1 MAESAFF
8 KFSRDR
14 FPADDRNNLRQ
25 GIGLRRPMLNTDL
38 FERLFG
44 NMDEALKQILSLE
57 DAQVFFEI
65 GDRVCFSVS
74 DGGRMSGTV
83 EKLNPKRAGVWC
95 GADNREKRDN
105 WLVPYAGLEHLCGS
119 TAWERRPRADRLRE
133 VALEA
138 RGLMDRHGLAEWTL
152 GFIAARGKLGEC
164 RPLERRIG
172 LSRHHAVTG
181 SPEQVADTVLH
192 EIAHALAGSGAGH
205 GPAWKAIARRIGATP
220 RSGVHGCDGTA
231 HDREESG
238 HAGYMDIK
246 HPIKEKFRQGDVVSF
261 VVRGD
266 RWAGTIE
273 RMNPRRA
280 KVRCNEGVWLVPYEK
295 LSADPFP
302 DPDPG
307 NRAQERTGFPI
318 R

>member
-1 MAESAFF
+1 
-8 KFSRDR
+8 
-14 FPADDRNNLRQ
+14 
-25 GIGLRRPMLNTDL
+25 MLNTDL
-38 FERLFG
+38 FKRLFG
-44 NMDEALKQILSLE
+44 NMDEALKRVLSLE

-83 EKLNPKRAGVWC
+83 EKLNPKRAGVRC
-95 GADNREKRDN
+95 GADNRENWDN
-105 WLVPYAGLEHLCGS
+105 WLVPYAGLKHLCES

-138 RGLMDRHGLAEWTL
+138 RGLMDHHGLEEWSL

-164 RPLERRIG
+164 RPLDRHIG

-181 SPEQVADTVLH
+181 SPEQVTDTVLH
-192 EIAHALAGSGAGH
+192 EIAHALAGPEAGH

-220 RSGVHGCDGTA
+220 RSGVHGCDGKD
-231 HDREESG
+231 HGREVSG
-238 HAGYMDIK
+238 HAGNAGDVDMEN
-246 HPIKEKFRQGDVVSF
+246 PIKEKFRRGDAVSF
-261 VVRGD
+261 IVRGD
-266 RWAGTIE
+266 RWTGTIE

-280 KVRCNEGVWLVPYEK
+280 KVRCSEGVWLVPYEK
-295 LSADPFP
+295 LSADPSP
-302 DPDPG
+302 VPDPG
-307 NRAQERTGFPI
+307 NWAQERTGFPV